1 MNAARLRPGFVA
13 VRLQGW
19 SRKRR
24 IVIVRTLKPANPGPQ
39 DLFLETPRDETA
51 VYVTDLDRGE
61 ATPEQVA
68 LLHAQW
74 AVCATAKSFIPP
86 PCPSWASW

>member
-1 MNAARLRPGFVA
+1 

-19 SRKRR
+19 NRERR
-24 IVIVRTLKPANPGPQ
+24 IIIVRTLKPANPSPQ
-39 DLFLETPRDETA
+39 DLFWETPRDETA

-61 ATPEQVA
+61 ATREQVA

-86 PCPSWASW
+86 SWASW